1 MATND
6 IVMDKVV
13 LQSPSGR
20 RRVAL
25 ELGDDGIV
33 RAKLLRLEAGEWK
46 PLPPGQ
52 GGEIGV
58 VNFTGK

>member
-13 LQSPSGR
+13 LRSPSGR

-25 ELGDDGIV
+25 ELGDDGIGPSVLDHLIWV
-33 RAKLLRLEAGEWK
+33 RFDQR
-46 PLPPGQ
+46 
-52 GGEIGV
+52 
-58 VNFTGK
+58 NFE

>member
-6 IVMDKVV
+6 IMMDKVL

-25 ELGDDGIV
+25 ELGDDGIGPSDLG
-33 RAKLLRLEAGEWK
+33 A
-46 PLPPGQ
+46 
-52 GGEIGV
+52 
-58 VNFTGK
+58 T